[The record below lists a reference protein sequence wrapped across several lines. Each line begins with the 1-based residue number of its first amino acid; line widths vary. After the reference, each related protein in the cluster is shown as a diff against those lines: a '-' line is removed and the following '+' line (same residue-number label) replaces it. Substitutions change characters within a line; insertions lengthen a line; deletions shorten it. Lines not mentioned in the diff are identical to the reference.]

1 MTGEAFAVLAALAYG
16 VAGVAIV
23 QGRPKARGDNGVF
36 LSVLLTAALSCLLWL
51 GWGGTM
57 TSAQLAPRDLTGAI
71 LIFAVAG
78 ICSNGIGRQAMYWA
92 TERIGAVR
100 AGLLR
105 RLTPLFVLPCAYL
118 LLGEVPAPNTLL
130 GSALVLAGILIYVLP
145 QTRAATPAP
154 NAPSQISANP
164 FGLLLGTLSALAYA
178 LAFAFRGL
186 GLGILPDPTFG
197 AMIGAFAG
205 VLALLALALARKGLR
220 DGLRHLSRDRQA
232 AHWLTALGLS
242 AGQILQFVAL
252 HSAPVVSVALL
263 GTLEVMF
270 SAAIILLITKG
281 ETVAIRPL
289 ALASIL
295 STAGTATLLFA

>member
-51 GWGGTM
+51 GWGGT
-57 TSAQLAPRDLTGAI
+57 TTGAQLAPRDLTGAI

-118 LLGEVPAPNTLL
+118 LLGEVPAPQTLL
-130 GSALVLAGILIYVLP
+130 GSALVLAGVLIYVLP
-145 QTRAATPAP
+145 QTRATTPVPDAP
-154 NAPSQISANP
+154 PQISANP
-164 FGLLLGTLSALAYA
+164 FGLMLGTLSALAYA
-178 LAFAFRGL
+178 LAFALRGL
-186 GLGILPDPTFG
+186 GLDLLPDPTFG

-205 VLALLALALARKGLR
+205 ALALLALALARKGLC

-242 AGQILQFVAL
+242 AGQILQFFAL

-281 ETVAIRPL
+281 ETVALRPL
-289 ALASIL
+289 ILASIL
-295 STAGTATLLFA
+295 STAGTAILLFA